1 MLKYLILKYI
11 CQCIFVRYR
20 KKNLIVKIRF
30 FLFYQEFIVLKKSSL
45 SLL

>member
-20 KKNLIVKIRF
+20 KKKPDCKNQVF
-30 FLFYQEFIVLKKSSL
+30 YYQEFIVLKKSSL